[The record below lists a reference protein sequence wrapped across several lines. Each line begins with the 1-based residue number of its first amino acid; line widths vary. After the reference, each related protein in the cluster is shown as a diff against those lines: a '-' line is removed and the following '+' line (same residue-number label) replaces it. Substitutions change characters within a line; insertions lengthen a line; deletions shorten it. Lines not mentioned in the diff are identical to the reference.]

1 MKEFNL
7 HFYSKKPCN
16 IFINGELVGLID
28 NVQKFF
34 IDMVVFSN
42 TLVVTCEPISNS
54 TETLIPISF
63 KLTYEN
69 NKLTSSLPSAKIIP
83 FPNSNFDVVLNF
95 KKLMLNNKTSLF
107 NKKLGSFN
115 VLAMIDSISTIS
127 IFSSENNLFT
137 TQTDFL
143 TNFESEQINNLI
155 VCNANTNSG
164 TFMLIF
170 NTTTSEVLVCDEF
183 MQIEKTENNIKALKN
198 LNNTLKHG
206 KVFDVDLKTSTVT
219 NYNVYLEEFL
229 SLSEQNLIPLSF
241 LEAIKEEDFKIAM
254 TYLDPKL
261 NDVTEEKLKQYFD
274 GIDEIYYNCYYLK
287 QDVCNYTI
295 ISKNSTKN
303 FNFYMVNNKIAEI
316 EEVEF

>member
-69 NKLTSSLPSAKIIP
+69 QKLTSSLPSAKIIP

-127 IFSSENNLFT
+127 IFSNDNNLFT

-143 TNFESEQINNLI
+143 TNFEAEQINNLI
-155 VCNANTNSG
+155 VCTANTNSG

-170 NTTTSEVLVCDEF
+170 NTTTSEALVCDEF
-183 MQIEKTENNIKALKN
+183 MQIEKTENNIKVLKN

>member
-69 NKLTSSLPSAKIIP
+69 KKLTSSLPSAKIIP

-127 IFSSENNLFT
+127 IFSNDNNLFT

-143 TNFESEQINNLI
+143 TNFEAEQINNLI
-155 VCNANTNSG
+155 VCTANTNSG

-254 TYLDPKL
+254 TYLDQKL

>member
-69 NKLTSSLPSAKIIP
+69 QKLTSSLPSAKIIP

-143 TNFESEQINNLI
+143 TNFEAEQINNLI
-155 VCNANTNSG
+155 ACTANTNSG

-170 NTTTSEVLVCDEF
+170 NTTTSEALVCDEF

-303 FNFYMVNNKIAEI
+303 FNFYMVDNKIAEI

>member
-69 NKLTSSLPSAKIIP
+69 QKLTSSLPSAKIIP

-143 TNFESEQINNLI
+143 TNFEAEQINNLI
-155 VCNANTNSG
+155 VCTANTNSG

-170 NTTTSEVLVCDEF
+170 NTTTSEALVCDEF

-295 ISKNSTKN
+295 ISKNNTKN

>member
-143 TNFESEQINNLI
+143 TNFEAEQINNLI

>member
-69 NKLTSSLPSAKIIP
+69 QKLTSSLPSAKIIP

-127 IFSSENNLFT
+127 IFSNDNNLFT

-143 TNFESEQINNLI
+143 TNFEAEQINNLI
-155 VCNANTNSG
+155 VCTANTNSG

-219 NYNVYLEEFL
+219 NYNL
-229 SLSEQNLIPLSF
+229 SLIHISEP
-241 LEAIKEEDFKIAM
+241 
-254 TYLDPKL
+254 TRP
-261 NDVTEEKLKQYFD
+261 
-274 GIDEIYYNCYYLK
+274 
-287 QDVCNYTI
+287 
-295 ISKNSTKN
+295 
-303 FNFYMVNNKIAEI
+303 
-316 EEVEF
+316 

>member
-137 TQTDFL
+137 TQTEFI

>member
-69 NKLTSSLPSAKIIP
+69 QKLTSSLPSAKIIP

-127 IFSSENNLFT
+127 IFSNDNNLFT

-143 TNFESEQINNLI
+143 TNFEAEQINNLI

-287 QDVCNYTI
+287 QDVCNYII

>member
-127 IFSSENNLFT
+127 IFSNDNNLFT

-143 TNFESEQINNLI
+143 TNFEAKQINNLI

>member
-69 NKLTSSLPSAKIIP
+69 QKLTSNLPSAKIIP

-127 IFSSENNLFT
+127 IFSNDNNLFT

-143 TNFESEQINNLI
+143 TNFEAEQINNLI
-155 VCNANTNSG
+155 VCTANTNSG

>member
-69 NKLTSSLPSAKIIP
+69 KKLTSSLPSAKIIP

-127 IFSSENNLFT
+127 IFSNDNNLFT

-143 TNFESEQINNLI
+143 TNFEAEQINNLI
-155 VCNANTNSG
+155 VCTANTNSG

>member
-69 NKLTSSLPSAKIIP
+69 KKLTSSLPSAKIIP

-143 TNFESEQINNLI
+143 TNFEAEQINNLI

>member
-28 NVQKFF
+28 NIQKFF

-69 NKLTSSLPSAKIIP
+69 QKLTSSLPSAKIIP

-127 IFSSENNLFT
+127 IFSNDNNLFT

-143 TNFESEQINNLI
+143 TNFEAEQINNLI
-155 VCNANTNSG
+155 VCTANTNSG

-170 NTTTSEVLVCDEF
+170 NTTTSEALVCDEF
-183 MQIEKTENNIKALKN
+183 MQIEKTENNIKVLKN

-303 FNFYMVNNKIAEI
+303 FNFYMVGNKIAEI